1 MAHQTAGEMVVC
13 QRSGFAGGGG
23 GGENTQWGDLL
34 SASSFGIHKTD
45 TRKVSLRS
53 QGVGLLEEV
62 DGLAGERFG
71 KALHK

>member
-1 MAHQTAGEMVVC
+1 MVVC

-34 SASSFGIHKTD
+34 
-45 TRKVSLRS
+45 
-53 QGVGLLEEV
+53 EEV